1 MAYHRGNYP
10 VITVQCHQ
18 RITIIF
24 YLYRTDTD
32 DAPRV
37 RFNQSINQSIS
48 ITSTLCRH
56 YLINIIYTWWDNPKI
71 NINRKQMSSNQN
83 GALIQ
88 TKSRFST
95 TSVPPTHTHAYPATH
110 THTCKRTHKHTRTQ
124 ISNSVSKLE

>member
-1 MAYHRGNYP
+1 MAHHRGSYP
-10 VITVQCHQ
+10 VITGQCHQ

-24 YLYRTDTD
+24 YLYRTNTD
-32 DAPRV
+32 DARRV
-37 RFNQSINQSIS
+37 RFNQSINQSAS
-48 ITSTLCRH
+48 RLH
-56 YLINIIYTWWDNPKI
+56 YVDTIYFNIIYTWWDNPKI

-95 TSVPPTHTHAYPATH
+95 TSAPPTHTRAYPATH
-110 THTCKRTHKHTRTQ
+110 THTCKRTHKHTHTQ